1 MLGKEVLGKS
11 QRNGRCD
18 PADFHDG
25 HETGAHSGADLME
38 SAGAGNDGH
47 GDQIYRVLNRSNN
60 QIANQDLQ
68 NLGFQTRATGKD
80 LLQNSNENVAHG
92 RTDEHSVQRHLWHA
106 GAEVVAV
113 LADIMSE
120 PRGDEFLQRRE
131 DTGGEHLCAEGVCL
145 ELFEVGSKIAGMGV
159 TASQTLADLVSQVLW
174 RQVLW
179 LNASGADS
187 LLLEFD
193 GHFVVFVQ
201 LSLNDRVEGIDD

>member
-1 MLGKEVLGKS
+1 MGKWN
-11 QRNGRCD
+11 RNGG
-18 PADFHDG
+18 PG
-25 HETGAHSGADLME
+25 T
-38 SAGAGNDGH
+38 
-47 GDQIYRVLNRSNN
+47 YN

-80 LLQNSNENVAHG
+80 LLQDSNENVAHG

-145 ELFEVGSKIAGMGV
+145 ELFEVGLSDSLLAPAAMFLRRGDSTNSKIAGMGV

-174 RQVLW
+174 RQVL
-179 LNASGADS
+179 
-187 LLLEFD
+187 
-193 GHFVVFVQ
+193 
-201 LSLNDRVEGIDD
+201 

>member
-1 MLGKEVLGKS
+1 M
-11 QRNGRCD
+11 
-18 PADFHDG
+18 
-25 HETGAHSGADLME
+25 
-38 SAGAGNDGH
+38 
-47 GDQIYRVLNRSNN
+47 
-60 QIANQDLQ
+60 
-68 NLGFQTRATGKD
+68 
-80 LLQNSNENVAHG
+80 AHG

-145 ELFEVGSKIAGMGV
+145 ELFEVGLSDSLLALAAMFLRRGDSTHSKIAGMGV

-187 LLLEFD
+187 LLLECD